1 MREELLE
8 VLETLSKREQTVILL
23 RFGFVDGRSWTL
35 EEVGKL
41 YHVTRERIRQIEG
54 RAIKRLRQRRGVK
67 ELREYID

>member
-1 MREELLE
+1 M
-8 VLETLSKREQTVILL
+8 SKREQTVILL